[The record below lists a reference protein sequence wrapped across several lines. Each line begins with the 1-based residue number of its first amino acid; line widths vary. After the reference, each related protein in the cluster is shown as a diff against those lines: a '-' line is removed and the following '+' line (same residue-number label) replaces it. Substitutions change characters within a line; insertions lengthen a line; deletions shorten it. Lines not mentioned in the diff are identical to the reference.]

1 MEIDEAI
8 IRAEEVAEINEEDA
22 KAWTRDGWQSAFKK
36 LTPEKEAE
44 LKANRVILADN
55 CAKCAEEY
63 RQLAEWLKELKRLR
77 EQGSKNVWRSKPL
90 PRATHCLVAI
100 KWAPDDIEVTEA
112 DTTFLLKEHSERI
125 IAWMPLPD
133 PPKGGDS

>member
-1 MEIDEAI
+1 MSDIILISKVGLYETVRCAI
-8 IRAEEVAEINEEDA
+8 CKNPNQTERGC
-22 KAWTRDGWQSAFKK
+22 DGSCQY
-36 LTPEKEAE
+36 
-44 LKANRVILADN
+44 D
-55 CAKCAEEY
+55 
-63 RQLAEWLKELKRLR
+63 KELHAKIVEAVTGISEKRPHG
-77 EQGSKNVWRSKPL
+77 EWRPKPL